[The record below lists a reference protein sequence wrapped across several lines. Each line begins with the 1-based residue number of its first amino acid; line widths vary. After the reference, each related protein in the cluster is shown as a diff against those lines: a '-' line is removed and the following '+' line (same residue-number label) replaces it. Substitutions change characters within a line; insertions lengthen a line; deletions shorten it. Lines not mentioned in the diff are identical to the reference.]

1 MHKLIVGLVA
11 VTLTAG
17 IAEATLAA
25 AAGNTVTVPTK
36 APARA
41 AIQWNGTV
49 PVGADPT
56 GDTSCTNGSILPP
69 EQHKFTVK
77 VPAGA
82 YKKVDATMSLFVD
95 SSPFLNGDF
104 IELISPTGQ
113 SAGSDQQK
121 KEMQVNVADPA
132 PGTWT
137 AVVCQFLPDDHSA
150 GHAYQGT
157 VVVATKKHK
166 G

>member
-17 IAEATLAA
+17 VTEATLAA
-25 AAGNTVTVPTK
+25 AAGNTLTVPTK
-36 APARA
+36 AKAHA
-41 AIQWNGTV
+41 AIQWTGSV

-56 GDTSCTNGSILPP
+56 ADTCSGGSVLPP
-69 EQHKFTVK
+69 EEHKFTVK

-82 YKKVDATMSLFVD
+82 YKKVDATMSLIVD

-104 IELISPTGQ
+104 IELLSPSGQ
-113 SAGSDQQK
+113 SVGSDQQK
-121 KEMQVNVADPA
+121 PEMQVNVADPA

-157 VVVATKKHK
+157 VVVTTQKHK